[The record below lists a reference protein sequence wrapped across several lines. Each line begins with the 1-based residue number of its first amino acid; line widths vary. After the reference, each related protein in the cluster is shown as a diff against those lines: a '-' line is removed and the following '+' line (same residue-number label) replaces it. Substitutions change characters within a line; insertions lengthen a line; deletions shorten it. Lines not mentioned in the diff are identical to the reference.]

1 MRLTNA
7 QPDPRPFDPA
17 ARPLRGAGARMQFTS
32 ALAATLALVAAH
44 LTANACQAAGLVISA
59 PDFMAATGS
68 SGSFLVEITDTDP
81 SGSTPF
87 IVAGDSFELTLTG
100 AGVTFTDAV
109 IPSTGPPPV
118 YIYNDSSDVDQG
130 LPLWTAPINPF
141 PTTDFTAADSANPLG
156 SSPYTTLKPGDVY
169 TLGLV
174 SYSVSPGATPGSVVT
189 IGFGSGTSLSDN
201 NLNAVAFT
209 TTNGLITIT
218 SASVPEPSS
227 WVPAL
232 LATVIIP
239 LFLGSRH
246 WVARTSCLN

>member
-7 QPDPRPFDPA
+7 QRDPRPFDPA
-17 ARPLRGAGARMQFTS
+17 ARPLRGAGARMRFS
-32 ALAATLALVAAH
+32 SGLAATLALVAAH
-44 LTANACQAAGLVISA
+44 LTASSCQAGGLVISA
-59 PDFMAATGS
+59 PDFTAAPGS
-68 SGSFLVEITDTDP
+68 SGSFMVKITDTDP

-87 IVAGDSFELTLTG
+87 IVAANSFELTLTG
-100 AGVTFTDAV
+100 SGVTFTDAV
-109 IPSTGPPPV
+109 IPTTPPPL
-118 YIYNDSSDVDQG
+118 YIYKDSFDIDQG
-130 LPLWTAPINPF
+130 IPLWTAPTNPF
-141 PTTDFTAADSANPLG
+141 PTTDFTATDSANPLG
-156 SSPYTTLKPGDVY
+156 SFPHTTLNPGDVY

-209 TTNGLITIT
+209 PTNGLITIT

-246 WVARTSCLN
+246 WVGRTSCLN